1 MVDEEL
7 IESFRI
13 ESEEHLE
20 AIESELLALEKIED
34 PVMEECNVQ
43 ESLNSAFRAAHS
55 LKGAAGF
62 LGFMNI
68 TAVTHAMENIL
79 GELRNSL
86 RCPGVECANLLFDSL
101 DALTKLF
108 EELNDSDKIDVDAII
123 LRLNAYV
130 EKVNNGALDK
140 TYQKAKENS
149 SVAYSNGMFKFI
161 ISAAH
166 EDIINELSNIGNVL
180 AHTKNNSKF
189 DFILETALEKDL
201 LLIALDG
208 IDFDIA
214 DYQDEMST
222 DIFLKDRL
230 EKAADESAKAPAK
243 KLAKKEQSESIK
255 KIVKPME
262 SSVRVPVALL
272 SELMALAGELV
283 LVRNQHLRW
292 ATESGDAKAKEI
304 SSRLDTVTTEL
315 QTSIIRTRMQ
325 PLDKVL
331 SRLPRIVRDISQA
344 LGKKIKLE
352 IIGREVEVDKTI
364 LESIVDP
371 LTHLLRNSC
380 DHGIETPLERVSLNK
395 DETGTIRVIAQQE
408 SGHITI
414 SIKDDGKGIDPERIG
429 EIALGKGMVSESEL
443 AKMSNYDK
451 ISLIM
456 LPGFSTAKSISNIS
470 GRGVGMD
477 VVRSSIEK
485 IGGSFEI
492 NSEVGEGTAF
502 LLNLPLTLAIIQSLV
517 ISEAGKKYLIP
528 RINLEEV
535 ISLIGKDVKTC
546 VKAVNG
552 QEVLNYHGSLLQLV
566 RLSEVFDSKK
576 VFDTKKR
583 EDITEKYRN
592 FYNGC
597 CINNDVIDSTVL
609 DIAVV
614 RVGQKRFGLIIDK
627 ALETE
632 EIVVK
637 PLHPAQGDIKIFMG
651 STIMGDG
658 SVSLILDIDGIAK
671 HALSEV
677 RYLEKEQKADDTLIH
692 SESMQKVLSFAAGS
706 RDKFALALSFIRR
719 IYTINASD
727 IKDLGGKE
735 FVLIGDKSIN
745 IARLGSVFGYK
756 EKHNQGEVYLIM
768 PRFGSYNCGIV
779 ASEIFGLLDAV
790 IDFEGSMIK
799 KEGILGTSLIG
810 DDLTIFPDIY
820 YICEK
825 TLGAESKG
833 LVFERGRL
841 DRPKRVLVAE
851 DTPFF
856 RQLVKTYLSSD
867 AMVVDTA
874 VNGKEALDMLVRCDY
889 DLLLSD
895 IEMPVMNG
903 LELIKE
909 VRSRNEIKSIPAISL
924 TSLNTEEDKQRC
936 LDAGYDTYLA
946 KLNRE
951 EFHDSI
957 KKIFKL
963 N

>member
-20 AIESELLALEKIED
+20 VIEAELFALEKVED
-34 PVMEECNVQ
+34 PVVEETNVQ

-55 LKGAAGF
+55 LKGAAVF
-62 LGFMNI
+62 LKFSNI

-79 GELRNSL
+79 GELRSSS

-108 EELNDSDKIDVDAII
+108 EELHDSDKFDVNSII
-123 LRLNAYV
+123 SRLNAYV
-130 EKVNNGALDK
+130 EKINNGPLDK
-140 TYQKAKENS
+140 AYQEPKDESNG
-149 SVAYSNGMFKFI
+149 AYSNGVFKFVVSTADEEI
-161 ISAAH
+161 L
-166 EDIINELSNIGNVL
+166 NELSTIGNVL
-180 AHTKNNSKF
+180 KQVKNNDKF
-189 DFILETALEKDL
+189 EFILETALERDL
-201 LLIALDG
+201 LLLALDG
-208 IDFDIA
+208 ADCDIIG
-214 DYQDEMST
+214 YQEGMVSDKSVNNGA
-222 DIFLKDRL
+222 
-230 EKAADESAKAPAK
+230 EKKVAESQKNSVEDVVKRDQSGVNK
-243 KLAKKEQSESIK
+243 KT
-255 KIVKPME
+255 VKPME

-292 ATESGDAKAKEI
+292 AAETGDVKAKDI

-344 LGKKIKLE
+344 LEKKIKLE
-352 IIGREVEVDKTI
+352 ITGREVEVDKTI

-371 LTHLLRNSC
+371 LTHLIRNSC
-380 DHGIETPLERVSLNK
+380 DHGVEIPSERVSANK
-395 DETGTIRVIAQQE
+395 DESGTITVAAQQE

-414 SIKDDGKGIDPERIG
+414 SITDDGKGIDPDKIG
-429 EIALGKGMVSESEL
+429 EIALKRGMVSGSEL
-443 AKMSNYDK
+443 AKMSSHDR

-456 LPGFSTAKSISNIS
+456 LPGFSTAESISNIS

-477 VVRSSIEK
+477 VVKSSIEK

-492 NSEVGEGTAF
+492 RSEVGVGTTF
-502 LLNLPLTLAIIQSLV
+502 ILNLPLTLAIIQSLV
-517 ISEAGKKYLIP
+517 ISEAGHKYLIP

-535 ISLIGKDVKTC
+535 ISLVGSNIKDCIKV
-546 VKAVNG
+546 VNG
-552 QEVLNYHGSLLQLV
+552 QEVINYHDSLLQLV
-566 RLSEVFDSKK
+566 RANEVFESKEVFDSNKREEI
-576 VFDTKKR
+576 TKK
-583 EDITEKYRN
+583 YQN
-592 FYNGC
+592 YYNDC
-597 CINNDVIDSTVL
+597 CTNIDVADSMVL

-614 RVGQKRFGLIIDK
+614 RVGQKRFGLVIDK

-637 PLHPAQGDIKIFMG
+637 PLHPGQSDIKIFMG

-677 RYLEKEQKADDTLIH
+677 RYLEKEHQADEMLVN

-735 FVLIGDKSIN
+735 FVMIGEKSVN
-745 IARLGSVFGYK
+745 IARLGKVFGYN
-756 EKHNQGEVYLIM
+756 EKHNQDEVYLIM

-779 ASEIFGLLDAV
+779 ASEIFGLLDTV

-799 KEGILGTSLIG
+799 KDGILGTSLIG

-820 YICEK
+820 YVCEK
-825 TLGAESKG
+825 TLGADSKG
-833 LVFERGRL
+833 LVFEGVRL

-856 RQLVKTYLSSD
+856 RQLVKNYLSSE

-909 VRSRNEIKSIPAISL
+909 IRSRSEIKNIPAISL
-924 TSLNTEEDKQRC
+924 TSLNTDEDKQRC

>member
-20 AIESELLALEKIED
+20 AIEAELFALEKVED
-34 PVMEECNVQ
+34 PVVEETNVQ

-55 LKGAAGF
+55 LKGAAVF
-62 LGFMNI
+62 LKFTNI

-79 GELRNSL
+79 GELRSSS

-108 EELNDSDKIDVDAII
+108 EELHDSDKFDVNAII
-123 LRLNAYV
+123 SRLNAYV
-130 EKVNNGALDK
+130 EKINNGPLDK
-140 TYQKAKENS
+140 AYQEPQDESNA
-149 SVAYSNGMFKFI
+149 AYSNGVFKFVV
-161 ISAAH
+161 SAAR
-166 EDIINELSNIGNVL
+166 EEILNELSTIGNVL
-180 AHTKNNSKF
+180 KQVKNNDKF
-189 DFILETALEKDL
+189 EFILETALERDL

-208 IDFDIA
+208 ADCDIVA
-214 DYQDEMST
+214 YQEGMMNDKPVNTRVEKKVAESPKSPAEDEVK
-222 DIFLKDRL
+222 KDQS
-230 EKAADESAKAPAK
+230 SANK
-243 KLAKKEQSESIK
+243 KP
-255 KIVKPME
+255 VKPME

-292 ATESGDAKAKEI
+292 AAETGDVKAKDI

-344 LGKKIKLE
+344 LEKKIKLE
-352 IIGREVEVDKTI
+352 ITGREVEVDKTI

-371 LTHLLRNSC
+371 LTHLIRNSC
-380 DHGIETPLERVSLNK
+380 DHGVEIPSERVSANK
-395 DETGTIRVIAQQE
+395 DESGTITVAAQQE

-414 SIKDDGKGIDPERIG
+414 SITDDGKGIDPDKIG
-429 EIALGKGMVSESEL
+429 EIALRRGMVSGSEL
-443 AKMSNYDK
+443 AKMSSHDR

-456 LPGFSTAKSISNIS
+456 LPGFSTAESISNIS

-477 VVRSSIEK
+477 VVKSSIEK

-492 NSEVGEGTAF
+492 RSEVGVGTTF
-502 LLNLPLTLAIIQSLV
+502 ILNLPLTLAIIQSLV
-517 ISEAGKKYLIP
+517 ISEAGHKYLIP

-535 ISLIGKDVKTC
+535 ISLVGSNIKDCIKV
-546 VKAVNG
+546 VNG
-552 QEVLNYHGSLLQLV
+552 QEVISYHDSLLQLV
-566 RLSEVFDSKK
+566 RANEVFESKEVFDSNKRENI
-576 VFDTKKR
+576 TKK
-583 EDITEKYRN
+583 YQN
-592 FYNGC
+592 YYNDC
-597 CINNDVIDSTVL
+597 YTNTDVADSMVL

-614 RVGQKRFGLIIDK
+614 RVGQKRFGLVIDK

-637 PLHPAQGDIKIFMG
+637 PLHPGQSDIKIFMG

-677 RYLEKEQKADDTLIH
+677 RYLEKEHQTDEMLIN

-735 FVLIGDKSIN
+735 FVMIGEKSVN
-745 IARLGSVFGYK
+745 IARLGKVFGYK
-756 EKHNQGEVYLIM
+756 EKHYQDEVYLIM

-779 ASEIFGLLDAV
+779 ASEIFGLLDTV

-799 KEGILGTSLIG
+799 KDGILGTSLIG

-820 YICEK
+820 YVCEK
-825 TLGAESKG
+825 TLGADSKG
-833 LVFERGRL
+833 LVFEGVRL

-856 RQLVKTYLSSD
+856 RQLVKNYLSSE

-909 VRSRNEIKSIPAISL
+909 IRSRNEIKNIPAISL
-924 TSLNTEEDKQRC
+924 TSLNTDEDKQRC

-957 KKIFKL
+957 KKIFKF